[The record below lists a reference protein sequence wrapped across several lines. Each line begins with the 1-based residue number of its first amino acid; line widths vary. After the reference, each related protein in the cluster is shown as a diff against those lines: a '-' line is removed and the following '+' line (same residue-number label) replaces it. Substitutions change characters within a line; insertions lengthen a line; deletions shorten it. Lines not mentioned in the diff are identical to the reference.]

1 MQTSKVL
8 KTFEVFHN
16 GVVYNR
22 RMAKKRLDV
31 VMVEMGLAETRSL
44 AQRLVM
50 AGKVRINGQVAMKAS
65 QNVPDGAEVTL
76 DSGPQFVSR
85 GGHKLAAAMDAFPV
99 NVQGLAC
106 ADVGASTGGF
116 TDCLLQN
123 GAAKVY
129 AIDVGHGILAWSL
142 RNDERVVVMEKTNA
156 RHVEVLDE
164 PVSLVVMDASFIS
177 LKILLPVIKNWFSPP
192 PLRGIPPARGGEQ
205 GGAGQVIALIKP
217 QFEAGRKEVSKG
229 KGVIRDPEIH
239 RRVVREILGFA
250 QTEGYGVKGLERSPV
265 LGPKGNVEFLVW
277 LGLGIPP
284 VGNEQIDVMCEAVI
298 PVEEGS

>member
-1 MQTSKVL
+1 MRVAYCVAQLATPYAKRI
-8 KTFEVFHN
+8 TP
-16 GVVYNR
+16 YNSD
-22 RMAKKRLDV
+22 MAKKRIDLKL
-31 VMVEMGLAETRSL
+31 VEMGLAESRSL

-50 AGKVRINGQVAMKAS
+50 AGKVRINGQVVMKSS
-65 QNVPDGAEVTL
+65 QNVPDGAAVTL

-85 GGHKLAAAMDAFPV
+85 GGHKLAAAMEAFTLS
-99 NVQGLAC
+99 VQDSVC

-156 RHVEVLDE
+156 RYVETLAE
-164 PVSLVVMDASFIS
+164 PVSFVVIDASFIS
-177 LKILLPVIKNWFSPP
+177 LKILLPVVKGWFDNN
-192 PLRGIPPARGGEQ
+192 Q
-205 GGAGQVIALIKP
+205 GQVVALIKP

-239 RRVVREILGFA
+239 RRVVREILAFT
-250 QTEGYGVKGLERSPV
+250 QTEGYGVKGLARSPV

-277 LGLGIPP
+277 LGLGTQPMNADQLEALCDAAIPDSVP
-284 VGNEQIDVMCEAVI
+284 NEEQSEI
-298 PVEEGS
+298 

>member
-1 MQTSKVL
+1 
-8 KTFEVFHN
+8 
-16 GVVYNR
+16 
-22 RMAKKRLDV
+22 MAKKRLDQTL
-31 VMVEMGLAETRSL
+31 VEMGLAETRSL

-50 AGKVRINGQVAMKAS
+50 AGQVRINGQPAVKPS

-76 DSGPQFVSR
+76 DSGPRFVSR
-85 GGHKLAAAMDAFPV
+85 GGEKLAAAMDAFPV
-99 NVQGLAC
+99 NVQGLVC

-129 AIDVGHGILAWSL
+129 AIDVGHGILAWKL
-142 RNDERVVVMEKTNA
+142 RNDPRVVVMEKTNA
-156 RHVEVLDE
+156 RHVEKLDE

-177 LKILLPVIKNWFSPP
+177 LKILLPVVRQWFPSPSG
-192 PLRGIPPARGGEQ
+192 RGVRGEGGGGE
-205 GGAGQVIALIKP
+205 VIALIKP

-239 RRVVREILGFA
+239 RRVVREILNFA
-250 QTEGYGVKGLERSPV
+250 QEEGYSVKGLVRSPV

-284 VGNEQIDVMCEAVI
+284 ADGEQIEAMIDVAV
-298 PVEEGS
+298 PLPEDNELKTKDE

>member
-1 MQTSKVL
+1 
-8 KTFEVFHN
+8 
-16 GVVYNR
+16 
-22 RMAKKRLDV
+22 MAKKRIDLV
-31 VMVEMGLAETRSL
+31 LVELGLAASRSL

-65 QNVPDGAEVTL
+65 QNVPDGSEVTL

-85 GGHKLAAAMDAFPV
+85 GGNKLAAAMEAFSL
-99 NVQGLAC
+99 NVQDTLC

-116 TDCLLQN
+116 TDCLLQH

-142 RNDERVVVMEKTNA
+142 RNDPRVVVMEKTNA
-156 RHVEVLDE
+156 RHVEKLDE

-177 LKILLPVIKNWFSPP
+177 LKILLPVVKNWF
-192 PLRGIPPARGGEQ
+192 PPATGE
-205 GGAGQVIALIKP
+205 VVALIKP

-229 KGVIRDPEIH
+229 KGVIRSPEIH
-239 RRVVREILGFA
+239 RRVVGEILGFA
-250 QTEGYGVKGLERSPV
+250 QEQGFCVKGLVRSPV
-265 LGPKGNVEFLVW
+265 MGPKGNVEFLVW

-284 VGNEQIDVMCEAVI
+284 MDTDQLEATLDSVL
-298 PVEEGS
+298 PLKEM

>member
-1 MQTSKVL
+1 
-8 KTFEVFHN
+8 
-16 GVVYNR
+16 
-22 RMAKKRLDV
+22 MAKKRLDLTLI
-31 VMVEMGLAETRSL
+31 EMGLAETRSL

-50 AGKVRINGQVAMKAS
+50 AGKVRINGQPAVKPS

-76 DSGPQFVSR
+76 DSGPRFVSR
-85 GGHKLAAAMDAFPV
+85 GGEKLAAAMDAFPV
-99 NVQGLAC
+99 NVQGLVC

-129 AIDVGHGILAWSL
+129 AIDVGHGILAWKL
-142 RNDERVVVMEKTNA
+142 RNDPRVVVMEKTNA
-156 RHVEVLDE
+156 RHVEKLDE

-177 LKILLPVIKNWFSPP
+177 LKILLPVIRGWFPP
-192 PLRGIPPARGGEQ
+192 MFSEKTGGEQ
-205 GGAGQVIALIKP
+205 GGGNVIALIKP

-239 RRVVREILGFA
+239 RRVVREILEFS
-250 QTEGYGVKGLERSPV
+250 QDKGYSVKGLHRSPV

-284 VGNEQIDVMCEAVI
+284 VDGEKIDAMIDAVAPLI
-298 PVEEGS
+298 EISDEG